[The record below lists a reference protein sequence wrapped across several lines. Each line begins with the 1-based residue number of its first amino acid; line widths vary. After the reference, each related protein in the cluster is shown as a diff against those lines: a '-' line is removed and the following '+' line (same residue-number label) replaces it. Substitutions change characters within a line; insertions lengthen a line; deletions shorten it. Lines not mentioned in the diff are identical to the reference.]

1 AIDTLKYYVEN
12 DGHTFIF
19 HETISEKTPNLTA
32 NFRQLFGQDY
42 NHLTVEKT
50 YGPPKANL
58 NVKAI
63 QNGWGNTQYSSTNIN
78 STQGLDLNITF
89 NGSSESVTA
98 TPTNNTGVLNINWT
112 NNGWSGGN
120 ANYYGIGVRIE
131 VDGVMLTAIKPD
143 NSRTG
148 HITEN
153 LEFRQLLGAKNASE
167 DEDRYLLPNITK
179 NDSEVLSSTH
189 LTYYVKDG
197 TLTQNGKDNW
207 FTYTQTGME
216 KNADL
221 KNPVVH
227 SSTDSTAFE
236 LQGSTFT
243 SVATQTNKGVVTMY
257 PFKIGSR
264 LRIAG
269 THPNSFSTDI
279 EDKNMVVYYSLNGG
293 AKGTASAT
301 VAADPQ
307 NGIDNYWLYS
317 YGNLTYCGAG
327 HQNVTGLHRD
337 NNDERR
343 LFINVILNS
352 GRKSIFKG
360 DPEIKVFD
368 STTTEESNESNLI
381 VKEVDGAYEL
391 VVTTN
396 TDTPEFTFRT
406 NVPNK
411 KLDVEEV
418 HIYYDCTPDVNEEHL
433 NDVDDYGFN
442 GSAGEVINGKKYVD
456 TMIFNK
462 KSTEDPKLLKDQY
475 KQMLG
480 EQNVQLKLKPE
491 YFAPYNYEHTVI
503 VIAVKTSD
511 GNVYKQKV
519 VIKLAPKLWDLT

>member
-1 AIDTLKYYVEN
+1 M
-12 DGHTFIF
+12 G
-19 HETISEKTPNLTA
+19 
-32 NFRQLFGQDY
+32 
-42 NHLTVEKT
+42 
-50 YGPPKANL
+50 
-58 NVKAI
+58 
-63 QNGWGNTQYSSTNIN
+63 
-78 STQGLDLNITF
+78 
-89 NGSSESVTA
+89 
-98 TPTNNTGVLNINWT
+98 
-112 NNGWSGGN
+112 
-120 ANYYGIGVRIE
+120 
-131 VDGVMLTAIKPD
+131 
-143 NSRTG
+143 
-148 HITEN
+148 
-153 LEFRQLLGAKNASE
+153 
-167 DEDRYLLPNITK
+167 
-179 NDSEVLSSTH
+179 
-189 LTYYVKDG
+189 
-197 TLTQNGKDNW
+197 
-207 FTYTQTGME
+207 
-216 KNADL
+216 
-221 KNPVVH
+221 NPVTH
-227 SSTDSTAFE
+227 ASTDSSAFE

-243 SVATQTNKGVVTMY
+243 SVATQTNKGVVTLY
-257 PFKIGSR
+257 PFLIGSR

-269 THPNSFSTDI
+269 THPNSYSTDI
-279 EDKNMVVYYSLNGG
+279 EDQDLVVYYALNGG

-352 GRKSIFKG
+352 ARKSVFKG

-418 HIYYDCTPDVNEEHL
+418 HIYYDCTPDVNGEHE

-442 GSAGEVINGKKYVD
+442 GSVGETINGTKYVD

-480 EQNVQLKLKPE
+480 DQNVQLKLRPE
-491 YFAPYNYEHTVI
+491 YFAPYNYDHTVI